1 MSCCHLPTIL
11 SPRVPKAPLRDQQQ
25 PHVLPPSSKCSL
37 GPHLLRSGHTLWPRP
52 LAPQSWIIIFWCDLY
67 LLCLTNLFS
76 PFIYYLSGLGI
87 SHYSQSLPQGAPW
100 AWFWGYTVN
109 TSNKALA
116 FMALTL
122 SGKATSNQVNTHSP
136 LATCGFWAC
145 KTWLLW
151 LMEGRQN
158 FSLHLII
165 LNLKA
170 NKQDTLSG
178 LWWWLH
184 GCIHVSKLIKLYTLS
199 VCSLLI
205 GQLYLNK
212 VVLKK

>member
-1 MSCCHLPTIL
+1 MACCHLPTIL
-11 SPRVPKAPLRDQQQ
+11 SPRVPFKAPLRGQQQ
-25 PHVLPPSSKCSL
+25 PHVSPPSSKCSL
-37 GPHLLRSGHTLWPRP
+37 GPHLLGSGDTLWPRP

-67 LLCLTNLFS
+67 HLSNQSVLAIHLLAGKIFQVLECPIIPSLF
-76 PFIYYLSGLGI
+76 
-87 SHYSQSLPQGAPW
+87 HRVAPW

-109 TSNKALA
+109 TTNKALA
-116 FMALTL
+116 FVALTL
-122 SGKATSNQVNTHSP
+122 AGKATSNQVNTRSP
-136 LATCGFWAC
+136 LATCG

-158 FSLHLII
+158 LSFHLII

-184 GCIHVSKLIKLYTLS
+184 ECIHVSKPIKLYTLS
-199 VCSLLI
+199 VCSLL
-205 GQLYLNK
+205 
-212 VVLKK
+212 